1 MVNSNAPFYIVDKQL
16 YIYIIYKTA
25 GPGAVS
31 LLKPL
36 ISLPSVAF
44 PTTDGRQSGLS
55 RFGSSVRRGGIKLHE
70 RDAETTGSCLML
82 GHVFGIL

>member
-1 MVNSNAPFYIVDKQL
+1 MQL
-16 YIYIIYKTA
+16 FTLLINNYIYIYIYIYIMYKTA

-44 PTTDGRQSGLS
+44 PTTDGRLL
-55 RFGSSVRRGGIKLHE
+55 RFGSSVRRGGTQLHE